1 VLDEPLAGTLPGP
14 AGGFALEG
22 DHPLSDASHPTVQG
36 VVCAAGGGVYEVRLD
51 EGRMVEAALRGRLKL
66 EARTGDRV
74 VAGDHVTLTRWHDA
88 WVVESVGTRQTAI
101 VRRGRSGRRAKVVAA
116 NLDRA
121 VVVVATRDPVASR
134 QLIDR
139 LLVVAEASGM
149 HPLLVVNKADLD
161 GGRRVV
167 DELTTLYGGIGY
179 PVLVTSTVTGEGIAD
194 LRTELCR
201 GAAALV
207 GPSGVGKSSL
217 LNAVDPSLSLR
228 TGDLS
233 GRNRR
238 GRHTTVSVRLV
249 ALACGGLVADTPG
262 FGDVGLWEVAPE
274 DVEHCFPELAALV
287 KECRFVGCAH
297 LKDAGCAVRAA
308 VERGDV
314 AESRYHSYAALR
326 EETERVSLP

>member
-1 VLDEPLAGTLPGP
+1 M
-14 AGGFALEG
+14 
-22 DHPLSDASHPTVQG
+22 
-36 VVCAAGGGVYEVRLD
+36 YEVRLE
-51 EGRMVEAALRGRLKL
+51 EGRMIEASLRGRLKL

-74 VAGDHVTLTRWHDA
+74 VAGDHVTLNRWHDA
-88 WVVESVGTRQTAI
+88 WVVETVGTRHTAI
-101 VRRGRSGRRAKVVAA
+101 VRRGRGGRRAKVVAS

-121 VVVVATRDPVASR
+121 LVVVATRDPAASH

-149 HPLLVVNKADLD
+149 HPLLVVNKVDLD
-161 GGRRVV
+161 GERRIAE
-167 DELTTLYGGIGY
+167 ELTTLYRGIGY
-179 PVLVTSTVTGEGIAD
+179 PVLVTSTITGEGIGE

-207 GPSGVGKSSL
+207 GPSGAGKSSL

-233 GRNRR
+233 GRTRR

-274 DVEHCFPELAALV
+274 DVEHCFPELAALRN
-287 KECRFVGCAH
+287 ECRFVGCAH
-297 LKDAGCAVRAA
+297 LKDRGCAVRAA
-308 VERGDV
+308 VARGDV
-314 AESRYHSYAALR
+314 AESRYQSYAALR
-326 EETERVSLP
+326 EETERAGLR

>member
-1 VLDEPLAGTLPGP
+1 
-14 AGGFALEG
+14 
-22 DHPLSDASHPTVQG
+22 
-36 VVCAAGGGVYEVRLD
+36 VYEVRLD
-51 EGRMVEAALRGRLKL
+51 GGRVVEASLRGRLKL

-74 VAGDHVTLTRWHDA
+74 VAGDHVTLGRWHDA
-88 WVVESVGTRQTAI
+88 WVVESVGARQTAI
-101 VRRGRSGRRAKVVAA
+101 VRRGRGGRRAKVVAA

-121 VVVVATRDPVASR
+121 LVVVATRDPAASH

-161 GGRRVV
+161 GGRGVAE
-167 DELTTLYGGIGY
+167 ELTALYGGIGY
-179 PVLVTSTVTGEGIAD
+179 PVLVTSTVTDEGIAE
-194 LRTELCR
+194 LRRHLCR

-207 GPSGVGKSSL
+207 GPSGAGKSSL

-228 TGDLS
+228 TGALS
-233 GRNRR
+233 GRTRR

-274 DVEHCFPELAALV
+274 DLEHCFPELAAFSSA
-287 KECRFVGCAH
+287 CRFVGCAH
-297 LKDAGCAVRAA
+297 LKDTGCAVRAA
-308 VERGDV
+308 VERGEV
-314 AESRYHSYAALR
+314 AESRYRSYVALR
-326 EETERVSLP
+326 EETERAGLP